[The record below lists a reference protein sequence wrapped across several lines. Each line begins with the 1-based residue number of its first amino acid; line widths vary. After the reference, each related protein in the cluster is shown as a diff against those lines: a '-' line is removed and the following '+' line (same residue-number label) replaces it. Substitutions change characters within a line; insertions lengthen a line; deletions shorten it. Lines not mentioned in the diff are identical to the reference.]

1 MDSHDKL
8 HVVYLPVSSLAPRS
22 RNPRTHSKKQIR
34 QIADSIKEFGFTNPI
49 LLDANDGVIAGHG
62 RLQAAKLL
70 GMTSVP
76 TIRLDQMTEAQIRA
90 YVITDN
96 RLAEKAGWADEIL
109 AIEFRELAALKVDFD
124 LTVTG
129 FDAPEIDVL
138 ISGLS
143 ADEDSLDEAPAV
155 QPNKPPVSRVGD
167 LWQIEAH
174 RLLCGDATQADSYE
188 RLMEN
193 CKAQLIFTDPP
204 YNVPIQGHV
213 SGLGRVQ
220 HSEFAMASGEMSA
233 EQYTGFLRTIFSL
246 LAGASCDGAI
256 HFVCNDWRHMSEMLT
271 ASQGIYKEL
280 KNLCIW
286 AKTNG
291 GMGSLYRSQ
300 HELVFVFKNGTA
312 RHVNNVELGRHGRYR
327 TNVWSYAGANSF
339 GKTRYRDLAAHPT
352 VKPVALVADA
362 IRDCSDRGEIVL
374 DAFAGSGTTLVAA
387 HKVGRC
393 GYGIEL
399 EPRYVDVTIERL
411 AALGLQ
417 AVEVTTGRTY
427 AEMKIERG
435 QAHHGC

>member
-1 MDSHDKL
+1 MDSHDIL
-8 HVVYLPVSSLAPRS
+8 QVAYLPVSSLAPRS
-22 RNPRTHSKKQIR
+22 RNPRTHTKRQIR

-49 LLDANDGVIAGHG
+49 LLDARDGVIAGHG
-62 RLQAAKLL
+62 RLEAAKLL

-90 YVITDN
+90 YVIADN
-96 RLAEKAGWADEIL
+96 RLAEKAGWANEIL
-109 AIEFRELAALKVDFD
+109 AIEFKELEGRNPNFD

-129 FDAPEIDVL
+129 FDAAEIDVL
-138 ISGLS
+138 ISGQATNDELEEVPAIK
-143 ADEDSLDEAPAV
+143 ADR
-155 QPNKPPVSRVGD
+155 QPVSRVGD

-174 RLLCGDATQADSYE
+174 RLLCGDATQASSYE
-188 RLMEN
+188 RLMDKCN
-193 CKAQLIFTDPP
+193 AQLVFTDPP

-213 SGLGRVQ
+213 SGLGRAQ
-220 HSEFAMASGEMSA
+220 HAEFAMASGEMTA
-233 EQYTGFLRTIFSL
+233 EQYTGFLRTIFSH

-256 HFVCNDWRHMSEMLT
+256 HFICNDWRHMSEMLAAGHGVYT
-271 ASQGIYKEL
+271 EL

-300 HELVFVFKNGTA
+300 HELVFVFKNGNA

-327 TNVWSYAGANSF
+327 TNLWSYAGANSF
-339 GKTRYRDLAAHPT
+339 GKTRNRDLAAHPT
-352 VKPVALVADA
+352 VKPVGLVADA
-362 IRDCSDRGEIVL
+362 IQDCSDRGEIVL

-417 AVEVTTGRTY
+417 AVEVTTGRTF

-435 QAHHGC
+435 QAHHG